1 MIKCLIKV
9 VREGTY
15 LGIIKAIN
23 DKSTINILNRE
34 KLKAFPLNFRKKTK
48 IPTLTTLFNMV
59 VEVLAIAIVQAK
71 EVKDIQ
77 IEWEEVKSVFAD
89 GMILYIENHKSLL

>member
-15 LGIIKAIN
+15 LSIIKSIN
-23 DKSTINILNRE
+23 DKSTSNILNRE
-34 KLKAFPLNFRKKTK
+34 KLKGFPLNFRKKTK

-59 VEVLAIAIVQAK
+59 VEVLAIAIGQAK

-77 IEWEEVKSVFAD
+77 IEWEEVK
-89 GMILYIENHKSLL
+89 GQYLQMT

>member
-15 LGIIKAIN
+15 LSIIKAIN

-34 KLKAFPLNFRKKTK
+34 KLKGFPLNFRKKTK

-59 VEVLAIAIVQAK
+59 VEVLPDKLSKIK
-71 EVKDIQ
+71 K
-77 IEWEEVKSVFAD
+77 
-89 GMILYIENHKSLL
+89 

>member
-15 LGIIKAIN
+15 LSIIKAIN

-34 KLKAFPLNFRKKTK
+34 KLKGFLLNFRKKTK

-59 VEVLAIAIVQAK
+59 VEVLTIAIGQAK
-71 EVKDIQ
+71 EVKNIQ
-77 IEWEEVKSVFAD
+77 IEWEEVKSQYLQ
-89 GMILYIENHKSLL
+89 MT

>member
-15 LGIIKAIN
+15 RSIIKAIN

-34 KLKAFPLNFRKKTK
+34 KLKGFLLNFRKKTK

-59 VEVLAIAIVQAK
+59 VEVLTIAIGQAK
-71 EVKDIQ
+71 EIKDFQ
-77 IEWEEVKSVFAD
+77 IEWEEVKSQYLQ
-89 GMILYIENHKSLL
+89 MT